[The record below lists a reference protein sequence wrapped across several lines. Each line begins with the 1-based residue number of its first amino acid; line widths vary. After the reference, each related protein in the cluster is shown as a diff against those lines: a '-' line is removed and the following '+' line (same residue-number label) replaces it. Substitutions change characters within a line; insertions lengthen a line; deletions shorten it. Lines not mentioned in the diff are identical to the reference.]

1 MANINVGKGNTFEEW
16 RTKTNSISDGIGD
29 VSTMTTAATDIAG
42 AINEVRTLAETGGSG
57 TVGASGKSVF
67 VGSVY
72 KRSDTA
78 PATPSSGDGSY
89 NFTTH
94 TLTPPSGWDSNVPG
108 GTDPVYVCSST
119 FKVTGLTGTDT
130 SPVWSTPTQVFKEGS
145 VWHSGVGAPAT
156 GLGSPGDFYID
167 TNTEN
172 VYKNNGGVWSLD
184 TNLLGAAGDSVN
196 IIFQDVAN
204 QPAKPAASDLATAV
218 AAGWTDVAP
227 AVTVYKLFSSV
238 GIQTN
243 STGNYAWGEV
253 IKMSGDD
260 GGAGTTWFSGT
271 TVPANSLGNNGDFYL
286 RTGNEDVYEKA
297 AGSWAISLNIG
308 GSGGGDN
315 FNWVFIDAAS
325 LPTKPSP
332 SPGTPT
338 GWTDTYPATVTNA
351 IYAVV
356 GRQVAGTGNYTW
368 SEPFKPAGTDGAD
381 GPPGATWYSGAGS
394 PATSLGINGDFYLQ
408 TDSASGSEDVFKKS
422 GGTWSA
428 DATLAGSNGVS
439 VNAIFIESATE
450 PATPSA
456 STLAAVISAGWSDT
470 TPATHTNPIWSSIGK
485 NTTSAETI
493 FTWQTPT
500 QTSATNGT
508 DGINGATWLQGTI
521 DPAANQGQND
531 DYYLKIGTEEVW
543 KKISGAWEV
552 QTTLSGS
559 NATDINWI
567 FQPAA
572 SAPSTPSPTGFDSS
586 TPPVAI
592 VPTGWYESPPAS
604 YTSGHLMF
612 TSIGRRTAGVG
623 NFVWDTAVQLSG
635 EEGPQGADSTVVGPA
650 GDAGKKSI
658 TGIVYY
664 SSNNSSNPGTPT
676 ATSYTFS
683 TNAFSGLTSGWSF
696 TAPVIDVGQSN
707 KYWHATFTSTE
718 TTAGGNTGPVTF
730 TATTALFSFD
740 GVVRFTNSNTIQNS
754 TGQTLTV
761 GGLLGTGGAAA
772 DINNYATTIHGNKI
786 TTGTIDADSITTGT
800 LNASVSLSGSTI
812 SGGIA
817 GFGTGGLIG
826 KTVAQGAPG
835 LSPGVVAF
843 TAPSGN
849 YWEGWDA
856 TPVVALNAGNRR
868 RFWINNT
875 GNVYTSDLV
884 NYGHLYTASIGASNS
899 GATPSVGAKNAGN
912 GPAVKGVIG
921 GASAGGSTAGYFEV
935 ESTVSSTSSHAVRG
949 QNNFSRSTSP
959 TRVQTAGLI
968 GAANNFN
975 FYADGQGGDYGPFTG
990 AHDGLL
996 PIADTTTELGDIVI
1010 DSELIESNGFSNTIF
1025 KMERSTRANQK
1036 GALGVNVMNSGL
1048 LSGLEPAVFIVE
1060 HVSADSSDPDSVDSR
1075 TMSANYEAIK
1085 DDYNV
1090 IAVNALGEG
1099 QMNVVKENGNIAK
1112 GDLIVCSSTPGKGMK
1127 QTGEAVKS
1135 FTVARARCAVTW
1147 TSSETDVRLVPCI
1160 YLCG

>member
-238 GIQTN
+238 GVQTN

-338 GWTDTYPATVTNA
+338 GWTDTYPATVSNA

-381 GPPGATWYSGAGS
+381 GPPGATWYSGAGE
-394 PATSLGINGDFYLQ
+394 PATGLGINNDFYLR
-408 TDSASGSEDVFKKS
+408 TSNEDVYKKA
-422 GGTWSA
+422 GGTWSI
-428 DATLAGSNGVS
+428 DTNLSGTSINS
-439 VNAIFIESATE
+439 VFIESATQ

-456 STLAAVISAGWSDT
+456 STVAAVVAAGWSDT
-470 TPATHTNPIWSSIGK
+470 TPSSHTNPLWSSVGK
-485 NTTSAETI
+485 DPDGDSI
-493 FTWQTPT
+493 FTWMAPT
-500 QTSATNGT
+500 QLTGTNGI
-508 DGINGATWLQGTI
+508 DGINGATWIQGSTT
-521 DPAANQGQND
+521 PANNIGQND
-531 DYYLKIGTEEVW
+531 DYYLKIGTEEVF
-543 KKISGAWEV
+543 KKISGAWV
-552 QTTLSGS
+552 LQTTLSG
-559 NATDINWI
+559 TDGADGTSADQLNWI
-567 FQPAA
+567 FQAA
-572 SAPSTPSPTGFDSS
+572 ATAPTSPSDTAYG
-586 TPPVAI
+586 VM
-592 VPTGWYESPPAS
+592 PTGWFDTAPAS
-604 YTSGHLMF
+604 YPSTHLVYAVL
-612 TSIGRRTAGVG
+612 GKQTASTG
-623 NFVWDTAVQLSG
+623 NFVWGTVQQMSG
-635 EEGPQGADSTVVGPA
+635 ATGPTGAPGAASTVVGPEGRKTIA
-650 GDAGKKSI
+650 
-658 TGIVYY
+658 GIVYY
-664 SSNNSSNPGTPT
+664 SSNNPSNPGTPT
-676 ATSYTFS
+676 ATSYTFG
-683 TNAFSGLTSGWSF
+683 THALPGLTSGWSF

-754 TGQTLTV
+754 TGQSLTV
-761 GGLLGTGGAAA
+761 GGLLGAGGAAA
-772 DINNYATTIHGNKI
+772 DINNYATTISGAKI
-786 TTGTIDADSITTGT
+786 TTGTIDAAAISTGT
-800 LNASVSLSGSTI
+800 LSASVSLSGSTI
-812 SGGIA
+812 
-817 GFGTGGLIG
+817 TGGTLGIG
-826 KTVAQGAPG
+826 TSGIIGNSNAAPAQFPGITHFNAPTG
-835 LSPGVVAF
+835 GYS
-843 TAPSGN
+843 S
-849 YWEGWDA
+849 
-856 TPVVALNAGNRR
+856 RR
-868 RFWINNT
+868 LWINTT
-875 GNVYTSDLV
+875 GNVFTSDLV
-884 NYGHLYTASIGASNS
+884 NYGHMYTASIGAGNS
-899 GATPSVGAKNAGN
+899 GGSPAVGGYNDNSTGD
-912 GPAVKGVIG
+912 GVKGV
-921 GASAGGSTAGYFEV
+921 SGGSGMGGRFEV
-935 ESTVSSTSSHAVRG
+935 ESSNSSTAAHGVRG
-949 QNNFSRSTSP
+949 QNFNSSGGG
-959 TRVQTAGLI
+959 QTAGLI
-968 GAANNFN
+968 GGANGYD
-975 FYADGQGGDYGPFTG
+975 FYADGLGTNYGPFTG

-1010 DSELIESNGFSNTIF
+1010 DSQLIEARGFSNTIF
-1025 KMERSTRANQK
+1025 KMVRSTTPNQK
-1036 GALGVNVMNSGL
+1036 GALGVNVANRGL
-1048 LSGLEPAVFIVE
+1048 LNTQEPAVFIVE
-1060 HVSADSSDPDSVDSR
+1060 HVEADVSDPESVTSI

-1090 IAVNALGEG
+1090 ISVNAVGEG
-1099 QMNVVKENGNIAK
+1099 QINVVKENGNIAK
-1112 GDLIVCSSTPGKGMK
+1112 GDLIVCSSTAGKGMK

-1135 FTVARARCAVTW
+1135 FTVARARSAVTW

>member
-145 VWHSGVGAPAT
+145 VWHSGQGAPAT

-167 TNTEN
+167 TDTEN

-238 GIQTN
+238 GVQTN

-297 AGSWAISLNIG
+297 AGSWSISLNIG

-338 GWTDTYPATVTNA
+338 GWTDIYPATVSNA

-381 GPPGATWYSGAGS
+381 GPPGATWYSGAGT
-394 PATSLGINGDFYLQ
+394 PATSLGINNDFYLQ
-408 TDSASGSEDVFKKS
+408 TDSASGSEDVWKKS
-422 GGTWSA
+422 GGTWSP
-428 DATLAGSNGVS
+428 DATLAGANGVS

-456 STLAAVISAGWSDT
+456 STLAAVVSAGWSDT

-485 NTTSAETI
+485 NTTNAETI

-508 DGINGATWLQGTI
+508 DGINGATWLQGTT
-521 DPAANQGQND
+521 DPAANEGQND

-543 KKISGAWEV
+543 KKISGAWAV

-572 SAPSTPSPTGFDSS
+572 SAPATPSATGFDSS
-586 TPPVAI
+586 DPPVAI

-623 NFVWDTAVQLSG
+623 NFVWETPIQLSG
-635 EEGPQGADSTVVGPA
+635 EEGPQGADSTIVGPA
-650 GDAGKKSI
+650 GPAGRKSI

-664 SSNNSSNPGTPT
+664 SSNNANNPGTPA

-683 TNAFSGLTSGWSF
+683 TGSFSGLTSGWSF

-707 KYWHATFTSTE
+707 KYWHSRFTSTE
-718 TTAGGNTGPVTF
+718 TTAGGNTGSVTF

-772 DINNYATTIHGNKI
+772 DINNYATTINGNKI
-786 TTGTIDADSITTGT
+786 TTGTIDADSISTGT
-800 LNASVSLSGSTI
+800 LDASISLSGSTV
-812 SGGIA
+812 SGGIV
-817 GFGTGGLIG
+817 GFGTQGQIG
-826 KTVAQGAPG
+826 NTTMGTGMPGQFPGIPIFNAP
-835 LSPGVVAF
+835 A
-843 TAPSGN
+843 GN
-849 YWEGWDA
+849 YWDGWDA
-856 TPVVALNAGNRR
+856 TPPVAKNSTNRR

-884 NYGHLYTASIGASNS
+884 NYGHLYTATIGAANS
-899 GATPSVGAKNAGN
+899 GGS
-912 GPAVKGVIG
+912 PAIGGYNDNSTGDGVKGV
-921 GASAGGSTAGYFEV
+921 SGGSGMGGRFEV
-935 ESTVSSTSSHAVRG
+935 ESSNSSTSAHGVRG
-949 QNNFSRSTSP
+949 QNFNSSGGG
-959 TRVQTAGLI
+959 QTAGLI
-968 GAANNFN
+968 GGANGYD
-975 FYADGQGGDYGPFTG
+975 FYADGLGTNYGPFTG

-1010 DSELIESNGFSNTIF
+1010 DSQLIEARGFSNTIF
-1025 KMERSTRANQK
+1025 KMVRSTTPNQK
-1036 GALGVNVMNSGL
+1036 GALGVNVANRGL
-1048 LSGLEPAVFIVE
+1048 LNTQEPAVFIVE
-1060 HVSADSSDPDSVDSR
+1060 HVEADVSDPESVTSC

-1090 IAVNALGEG
+1090 ISVNAVGEG
-1099 QMNVVKENGNIAK
+1099 QINVVKENGNIAK
-1112 GDLIVCSSTPGKGMK
+1112 GDLIVCSSTAGKGMK

-1135 FTVARARCAVTW
+1135 FTVARARSAVTW

>member
-238 GIQTN
+238 GVQTN

-338 GWTDTYPATVTNA
+338 GWTDTYPATVSNA

-368 SEPFKPAGTDGAD
+368 SEPFKPAGSDGAD
-381 GPPGATWYSGAGS
+381 GPPGATWYSGAGT

-408 TDSASGSEDVFKKS
+408 TDSASGSEDVFKKAN
-422 GGTWSA
+422 GTWSA

-500 QTSATNGT
+500 QTSATNGI
-508 DGINGATWLQGTI
+508 DGINGATWIQGTT
-521 DPAANQGQND
+521 DPANNIGQND

-543 KKISGAWEV
+543 KKISGTWSV
-552 QTTLSGS
+552 QTTLSGT
-559 NATDINWI
+559 NATDFNWI
-567 FQPAA
+567 FQA
-572 SAPSTPSPTGFDSS
+572 SATAPTTPSPT
-586 TPPVAI
+586 AI
-592 VPTGWYESPPAS
+592 NVMPTGWSDTAPAS
-604 YTSGHLMF
+604 YPSTHLVWAVLGKQ
-612 TSIGRRTAGVG
+612 TLGTG
-623 NFVWDTAVQLSG
+623 NFVWGTVVQLSG
-635 EEGPQGADSTVVGPA
+635 DTGPTGAPGAASTVVGPA
-650 GDAGKKSI
+650 GKKTI
-658 TGIVYY
+658 AGIVYY
-664 SSNNSSNPGTPT
+664 SSNNPNNPGTPT
-676 ATSYTFS
+676 ATSYTFN
-683 TNAFSGLTSGWSF
+683 THALPGLTSGWSF

-730 TATTALFSFD
+730 NPTTALFSFD

-761 GGLLGTGGAAA
+761 GGLLGQNGAAA
-772 DINNYATTIHGNKI
+772 DINANSTTIDGGKI
-786 TTGTIDADSITTGT
+786 TANSIIAGRIDADHIEAGT
-800 LNASVSLSGSTI
+800 LHASISLSGNSISGGTISGGSISGSTI
-812 SGGIA
+812 
-817 GFGTGGLIG
+817 TGGAIDIG
-826 KTVAQGAPG
+826 V
-835 LSPGVVAF
+835 
-843 TAPSGN
+843 GN
-849 YWEGWDA
+849 
-856 TPVVALNAGNRR
+856 
-868 RFWINNT
+868 
-875 GNVYTSDLV
+875 
-884 NYGHLYTASIGASNS
+884 
-899 GATPSVGAKNAGN
+899 TPSSAVFEVNTAGVLWTDNIVGGVGMFSNYHIST
-912 GPAVKGVIG
+912 GPAVFANTRQAHPGVTGVVDSSNSSTAAHG
-921 GASAGGSTAGYFEV
+921 GRFQNYNSAGGG
-935 ESTVSSTSSHAVRG
+935 
-949 QNNFSRSTSP
+949 
-959 TRVQTAGLI
+959 QTAGLI
-968 GAANNFN
+968 GGANGYD
-975 FYADGQGGDYGPFTG
+975 FYADGLGTNYGPFTG

-1010 DSELIESNGFSNTIF
+1010 DSQLIEARGFSNTIF
-1025 KMERSTRANQK
+1025 KMVRSTTPNQK
-1036 GALGVNVMNSGL
+1036 GALGVNVANRGL
-1048 LSGLEPAVFIVE
+1048 LNTQEPAVFIVE
-1060 HVSADSSDPDSVDSR
+1060 HVEAESSADVTSAESGTVV
-1075 TMSANYEAIK
+1075 MSANYEAIK

-1090 IAVNALGEG
+1090 ISVNALGEG
-1099 QMNVVKENGNIAK
+1099 QINVVKENGNIAK
-1112 GDLIVCSSTPGKGMK
+1112 GDLIVCSSTAGKGMK

-1135 FTVARARCAVTW
+1135 FTVARARSAVTW

>member
-145 VWHSGVGAPAT
+145 VWHSGQGAPAT

-167 TNTEN
+167 TDTEN

-204 QPAKPAASDLATAV
+204 QPAKPSASDLATAV
-218 AAGWTDVAP
+218 AAGWSDVAP

-338 GWTDTYPATVTNA
+338 GWTDTYPATVSNA

-381 GPPGATWYSGAGS
+381 GPPGATWYSGAGT
-394 PATSLGINGDFYLQ
+394 PATSLGINNDFYLQ
-408 TDSASGSEDVFKKS
+408 TDSASGSEDVFKKAN
-422 GGTWSA
+422 GTWSA

-500 QTSATNGT
+500 QTSATNGI

-543 KKISGAWEV
+543 KKISGAWAV

-604 YTSGHLMF
+604 YTAGHLMYS
-612 TSIGRRTAGVG
+612 SIGRRTAGVG
-623 NFVWDTAVQLSG
+623 NFVWDTAVQLT
-635 EEGPQGADSTVVGPA
+635 GPVGDQGAASTVPGEDGAP
-650 GDAGKKSI
+650 GKKSM

-683 TNAFSGLTSGWSF
+683 TNSFSGLTSGWSF

-707 KYWHATFTSTE
+707 KYWHSRFTSTE
-718 TTAGGNTGPVTF
+718 TTSGGNTGSVTF
-730 TATTALFSFD
+730 TPTTALFSFD

-754 TGQTLTV
+754 TGQSLSI

-772 DINNYATTIHGNKI
+772 DINNYATTINGSKI
-786 TTGTIDADSITTGT
+786 TTGTISASDISTGT
-800 LNASVSLSGSTI
+800 LDATISLSGTSITGGSI
-812 SGGIA
+812 SGGTLGI
-817 GFGTGGLIG
+817 GTSGMIG
-826 KTVAQGAPG
+826 NTTINTGMPGEFPGTANFSAPTG
-835 LSPGVVAF
+835 DY
-843 TAPSGN
+843 T
-849 YWEGWDA
+849 
-856 TPVVALNAGNRR
+856 NRR
-868 RFWINNT
+868 LWINTT
-875 GNVYTSDLV
+875 GNVFTSDLV
-884 NYGHLYTASIGASNS
+884 NYGHMYTATIGAANS
-899 GATPSVGAKNAGN
+899 GGTPSLGGYNIGN
-912 GPAVKGVIG
+912 GNAVKGVSG
-921 GASAGGSTAGYFEV
+921 GTGEAIRGEV
-935 ESTVSSTSSHAVRG
+935 KSNNSSTSAHGVRG
-949 QNNFSRSTSP
+949 QNYYSGGG
-959 TRVQTAGLI
+959 RVQTAGLI
-968 GAANNFN
+968 GGANGWN
-975 FYADGQGGDYGPFTG
+975 FYADGVSTQDYGPFTG

-996 PIADTTTELGDIVI
+996 PITDTTTELGDIVI
-1010 DSELIESNGFSNTIF
+1010 DSELIEASGFSNTIF
-1025 KMERSTRANQK
+1025 KMTRSTTPNQK
-1036 GALGVNVMNSGL
+1036 GALGVNVANNGL
-1048 LSGLEPAVFIVE
+1048 LSSQEPAVFIVE
-1060 HVSADSSDPDSVDSR
+1060 HVPADETDPDSVGSC

-1099 QMNVVKENGNIAK
+1099 QINVVKENGNIAK

-1127 QTGEAVKS
+1127 QTGENVKS
-1135 FTVARARCAVTW
+1135 FTVARARSAITW